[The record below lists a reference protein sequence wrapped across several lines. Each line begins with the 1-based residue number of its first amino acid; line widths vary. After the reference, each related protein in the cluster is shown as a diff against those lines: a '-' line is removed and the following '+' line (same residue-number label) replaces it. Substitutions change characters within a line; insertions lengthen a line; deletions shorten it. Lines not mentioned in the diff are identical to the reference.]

1 MAFIDKSIIDEI
13 KSKNDIVDVI
23 GSYISLNDKN
33 KALCPFHDDHS
44 PSFSVQK
51 DKQIYKCFSCGES
64 GNVITFVQKYNG
76 ITFTEALKMLA
87 DRAGIPLNVSTTR
100 KVNAKYEKLYEIN
113 DTVNKYFK
121 ANLLSNEGV
130 KAIKYLEDRNISK
143 DIINEFNIGLSTSNK
158 LSNILSKKYSYEEL
172 VKLDICKD
180 INGRYYDTFQDRII
194 FPIIDENN
202 NVIAFS
208 GRKYT
213 NEDLNNNTLPKYSN
227 TKETDI
233 FKKSE
238 VFYNINNAI
247 NEIKKKREIVITEG
261 FMDTIR
267 MSSIGYKNVVA
278 IMGTAFTEKHLLKI
292 KKWKCKVVL
301 NLDQDDAGVKGT
313 IEAGETL
320 LKNNIDTE
328 VIVFDDYKDSDE
340 FIKNKGSDSFKI
352 AYDNRVSFI
361 DFKLKY
367 LKRKRNMKDAVE
379 KAKYIKEAVL
389 ALNDL
394 DSQILID
401 LKIKDIAEEFGISE
415 SDIRNEIKLN
425 KKMAIKNVEEPKKV
439 TRYDKYDKSELRILY
454 LMLNYEDVILYFEN
468 TLGYLIQDDRALLA
482 YKIIEF
488 RNDYGYYNY
497 SDFVD
502 YISDNEKL
510 MNVLK
515 EVMKYHNNEDYT
527 MEELDDYIN
536 TIKMYSIKK
545 RIDTL
550 KIEMSETFD
559 INKKIEIA
567 NTYVR
572 VWNIFMELL
581 DELVDTLG
589 NEQMSF
595 DTFKNILIE
604 GISMHQIGILPTS
617 NDNVMIGDI
626 SRTRNSNVKIL
637 FVIGV
642 NDGVF
647 PMPFSSE
654 GFLSDDERDSLLESG
669 VELAKNTKLLLLE
682 ENFNIYKA
690 LIHF

>member
-100 KVNAKYEKLYEIN
+100 KINTKYEKLYEIN

-121 ANLLSNEGV
+121 ANLLSNEGI
-130 KAIKYLEDRNISK
+130 KAIKYLEDRKISK

-158 LSNILSKKYSYEEL
+158 LSNILSKKYSYDEL

-278 IMGTAFTEKHLLKI
+278 IMGTAFTEKHLEKI
-292 KKWKCKVVL
+292 KKWKCKVIL

-340 FIKNKGSDSFKI
+340 FIKNKGSEAFKI

-536 TIKMYSIKK
+536 TIKMYSI
-545 RIDTL
+545 
-550 KIEMSETFD
+550 
-559 INKKIEIA
+559 
-567 NTYVR
+567 
-572 VWNIFMELL
+572 
-581 DELVDTLG
+581 
-589 NEQMSF
+589 
-595 DTFKNILIE
+595 
-604 GISMHQIGILPTS
+604 
-617 NDNVMIGDI
+617 
-626 SRTRNSNVKIL
+626 
-637 FVIGV
+637 
-642 NDGVF
+642 
-647 PMPFSSE
+647 
-654 GFLSDDERDSLLESG
+654 
-669 VELAKNTKLLLLE
+669 
-682 ENFNIYKA
+682 
-690 LIHF
+690 

>member
-1 MAFIDKSIIDEI
+1 
-13 KSKNDIVDVI
+13 
-23 GSYISLNDKN
+23 
-33 KALCPFHDDHS
+33 
-44 PSFSVQK
+44 
-51 DKQIYKCFSCGES
+51 
-64 GNVITFVQKYNG
+64 
-76 ITFTEALKMLA
+76 
-87 DRAGIPLNVSTTR
+87 
-100 KVNAKYEKLYEIN
+100 
-113 DTVNKYFK
+113 
-121 ANLLSNEGV
+121 
-130 KAIKYLEDRNISK
+130 
-143 DIINEFNIGLSTSNK
+143 
-158 LSNILSKKYSYEEL
+158 
-172 VKLDICKD
+172 
-180 INGRYYDTFQDRII
+180 
-194 FPIIDENN
+194 
-202 NVIAFS
+202 
-208 GRKYT
+208 
-213 NEDLNNNTLPKYSN
+213 
-227 TKETDI
+227 
-233 FKKSE
+233 
-238 VFYNINNAI
+238 
-247 NEIKKKREIVITEG
+247 
-261 FMDTIR
+261 

-278 IMGTAFTEKHLLKI
+278 IMGTAFTEKHLEKI
-292 KKWKCKVVL
+292 KKWKCKVIL

-559 INKKIEIA
+559 VNKKIEIA
-567 NTYVR
+567 KKIE
-572 VWNIFMELL
+572 NINKINEI
-581 DELVDTLG
+581 VD
-589 NEQMSF
+589 NE
-595 DTFKNILIE
+595 DVILTI
-604 GISMHQIGILPTS
+604 
-617 NDNVMIGDI
+617 
-626 SRTRNSNVKIL
+626 
-637 FVIGV
+637 
-642 NDGVF
+642 
-647 PMPFSSE
+647 
-654 GFLSDDERDSLLESG
+654 
-669 VELAKNTKLLLLE
+669 
-682 ENFNIYKA
+682 
-690 LIHF
+690 

>member
-100 KVNAKYEKLYEIN
+100 KVNTKYEKLYEIN

-130 KAIKYLEDRNISK
+130 KAIKYLEDRKISK

-158 LSNILSKKYSYEEL
+158 LSNILSKKYSYDEL

-278 IMGTAFTEKHLLKI
+278 IMGTAFTEKHLEKI
-292 KKWKCKVVL
+292 KKWKCKVIL

-439 TRYDKYDKSELRILY
+439 TRYDKYDKSELRLLY

-559 INKKIEIA
+559 VNKKIEIA
-567 NTYVR
+567 KKIE
-572 VWNIFMELL
+572 NINKEVL
-581 DELVDTLG
+581 
-589 NEQMSF
+589 
-595 DTFKNILIE
+595 KW
-604 GISMHQIGILPTS
+604 
-617 NDNVMIGDI
+617 
-626 SRTRNSNVKIL
+626 
-637 FVIGV
+637 
-642 NDGVF
+642 
-647 PMPFSSE
+647 
-654 GFLSDDERDSLLESG
+654 
-669 VELAKNTKLLLLE
+669 
-682 ENFNIYKA
+682 
-690 LIHF
+690 

>member
-100 KVNAKYEKLYEIN
+100 KINTKYEKLYEIN

-121 ANLLSNEGV
+121 ANLLSNEGI
-130 KAIKYLEDRNISK
+130 KAIKYLEDRKISK

-158 LSNILSKKYSYEEL
+158 LSNILSKKYSYDEL

-278 IMGTAFTEKHLLKI
+278 IMGTAFTEKHLEKI
-292 KKWKCKVVL
+292 KKWKCKVIL

-340 FIKNKGSDSFKI
+340 FIKNKGSEAFKI

-468 TLGYLIQDDRALLA
+468 TLGYLIQDDRSLLA

-559 INKKIEIA
+559 VNKKIEIA
-567 NTYVR
+567 KKIE
-572 VWNIFMELL
+572 NINKEVL
-581 DELVDTLG
+581 
-589 NEQMSF
+589 
-595 DTFKNILIE
+595 KW
-604 GISMHQIGILPTS
+604 
-617 NDNVMIGDI
+617 
-626 SRTRNSNVKIL
+626 
-637 FVIGV
+637 
-642 NDGVF
+642 
-647 PMPFSSE
+647 
-654 GFLSDDERDSLLESG
+654 
-669 VELAKNTKLLLLE
+669 
-682 ENFNIYKA
+682 
-690 LIHF
+690 

>member
-100 KVNAKYEKLYEIN
+100 KINTKYEKLYEIN

-121 ANLLSNEGV
+121 ANLLSNEGI
-130 KAIKYLEDRNISK
+130 KAIKYLEDRKISK

-158 LSNILSKKYSYEEL
+158 LSNILSKKYSYDEL

-292 KKWKCKVVL
+292 KKWKCKVIL

-340 FIKNKGSDSFKI
+340 FIKNKGSEAFKI

-425 KKMAIKNVEEPKKV
+425 KKMAIKSIEEPKKV

-468 TLGYLIQDDRALLA
+468 TLGYLIQDDRSLLA

-559 INKKIEIA
+559 VNKKIEIA
-567 NTYVR
+567 KKIE
-572 VWNIFMELL
+572 NINKEVL
-581 DELVDTLG
+581 
-589 NEQMSF
+589 
-595 DTFKNILIE
+595 KW
-604 GISMHQIGILPTS
+604 
-617 NDNVMIGDI
+617 
-626 SRTRNSNVKIL
+626 
-637 FVIGV
+637 
-642 NDGVF
+642 
-647 PMPFSSE
+647 
-654 GFLSDDERDSLLESG
+654 
-669 VELAKNTKLLLLE
+669 
-682 ENFNIYKA
+682 
-690 LIHF
+690 

>member
-100 KVNAKYEKLYEIN
+100 KINTKYEKLYEIN

-121 ANLLSNEGV
+121 ANLLSNEGI
-130 KAIKYLEDRNISK
+130 KAIKYLEDRKISK

-158 LSNILSKKYSYEEL
+158 LSNILSKKYSYDEL

-278 IMGTAFTEKHLLKI
+278 IMGTAFTEKHLEKI
-292 KKWKCKVVL
+292 KKWKCKVIL

-340 FIKNKGSDSFKI
+340 FIKNKGSEAFKI

-425 KKMAIKNVEEPKKV
+425 KKMDIKNVEEPKKV

-559 INKKIEIA
+559 VNKKIEIA
-567 NTYVR
+567 KKIE
-572 VWNIFMELL
+572 NINKEVL
-581 DELVDTLG
+581 
-589 NEQMSF
+589 
-595 DTFKNILIE
+595 KW
-604 GISMHQIGILPTS
+604 
-617 NDNVMIGDI
+617 
-626 SRTRNSNVKIL
+626 
-637 FVIGV
+637 
-642 NDGVF
+642 
-647 PMPFSSE
+647 
-654 GFLSDDERDSLLESG
+654 
-669 VELAKNTKLLLLE
+669 
-682 ENFNIYKA
+682 
-690 LIHF
+690 

>member
-100 KVNAKYEKLYEIN
+100 KINTKYEKLYEIN

-121 ANLLSNEGV
+121 ANLLSNEGI
-130 KAIKYLEDRNISK
+130 KAIKYLEDRKISK

-158 LSNILSKKYSYEEL
+158 LSNILSKKYSYDEL

-278 IMGTAFTEKHLLKI
+278 IMGTAFTEKHLEKI
-292 KKWKCKVVL
+292 KKWKCKVIL

-340 FIKNKGSDSFKI
+340 FIKNKGSEAFKI

-379 KAKYIKEAVL
+379 KARYIKEAVL

-559 INKKIEIA
+559 VNKKIEIA
-567 NTYVR
+567 KKIE
-572 VWNIFMELL
+572 NINKEVL
-581 DELVDTLG
+581 
-589 NEQMSF
+589 
-595 DTFKNILIE
+595 KW
-604 GISMHQIGILPTS
+604 
-617 NDNVMIGDI
+617 
-626 SRTRNSNVKIL
+626 
-637 FVIGV
+637 
-642 NDGVF
+642 
-647 PMPFSSE
+647 
-654 GFLSDDERDSLLESG
+654 
-669 VELAKNTKLLLLE
+669 
-682 ENFNIYKA
+682 
-690 LIHF
+690 

>member
-100 KVNAKYEKLYEIN
+100 KINTKYEKLYEIN

-121 ANLLSNEGV
+121 ANLLSNEGI
-130 KAIKYLEDRNISK
+130 KAIKYLEDRKISK

-158 LSNILSKKYSYEEL
+158 LSNILSKKYSYDEL

-278 IMGTAFTEKHLLKI
+278 IMGTAFTEKHLEKI

-340 FIKNKGSDSFKI
+340 FIKNKGSEAFKI

-379 KAKYIKEAVL
+379 KARYIKEAVL

-415 SDIRNEIKLN
+415 SNIRNEIKLN

-559 INKKIEIA
+559 VNKKIEIA
-567 NTYVR
+567 KKIE
-572 VWNIFMELL
+572 NINKEVL
-581 DELVDTLG
+581 
-589 NEQMSF
+589 
-595 DTFKNILIE
+595 KW
-604 GISMHQIGILPTS
+604 
-617 NDNVMIGDI
+617 
-626 SRTRNSNVKIL
+626 
-637 FVIGV
+637 
-642 NDGVF
+642 
-647 PMPFSSE
+647 
-654 GFLSDDERDSLLESG
+654 
-669 VELAKNTKLLLLE
+669 
-682 ENFNIYKA
+682 
-690 LIHF
+690 

>member
-100 KVNAKYEKLYEIN
+100 KINTKYEKLYEIN

-121 ANLLSNEGV
+121 ANLLSNEGI
-130 KAIKYLEDRNISK
+130 KAIKYLEDRDISK

-158 LSNILSKKYSYEEL
+158 LSNILSKKYSYDEL

-278 IMGTAFTEKHLLKI
+278 IMGTAFTEKHLEKI
-292 KKWKCKVVL
+292 KKWKCKVIL

-340 FIKNKGSDSFKI
+340 FIKNKGSEAFKI

-559 INKKIEIA
+559 VNKKIEIA
-567 NTYVR
+567 KKIE
-572 VWNIFMELL
+572 NINKEVL
-581 DELVDTLG
+581 
-589 NEQMSF
+589 
-595 DTFKNILIE
+595 KW
-604 GISMHQIGILPTS
+604 
-617 NDNVMIGDI
+617 
-626 SRTRNSNVKIL
+626 
-637 FVIGV
+637 
-642 NDGVF
+642 
-647 PMPFSSE
+647 
-654 GFLSDDERDSLLESG
+654 
-669 VELAKNTKLLLLE
+669 
-682 ENFNIYKA
+682 
-690 LIHF
+690 

>member
-100 KVNAKYEKLYEIN
+100 KINTKYEKLYEIN

-121 ANLLSNEGV
+121 ANLLSNEGI
-130 KAIKYLEDRNISK
+130 KAIKYLEDRDISK

-158 LSNILSKKYSYEEL
+158 LSNILSKKYSYDEL

-278 IMGTAFTEKHLLKI
+278 IMGTAFTEKHLEKI
-292 KKWKCKVVL
+292 KKWKCKVIL

-439 TRYDKYDKSELRILY
+439 TRYNKYDKSELRILY

-468 TLGYLIQDDRALLA
+468 TLGYLIQDDRSLLA

-559 INKKIEIA
+559 VNKKIEIA
-567 NTYVR
+567 KKIE
-572 VWNIFMELL
+572 NINKEVL
-581 DELVDTLG
+581 
-589 NEQMSF
+589 
-595 DTFKNILIE
+595 KW
-604 GISMHQIGILPTS
+604 
-617 NDNVMIGDI
+617 
-626 SRTRNSNVKIL
+626 
-637 FVIGV
+637 
-642 NDGVF
+642 
-647 PMPFSSE
+647 
-654 GFLSDDERDSLLESG
+654 
-669 VELAKNTKLLLLE
+669 
-682 ENFNIYKA
+682 
-690 LIHF
+690 

>member
-100 KVNAKYEKLYEIN
+100 KINTKYEKLYEIN

-121 ANLLSNEGV
+121 ANLLSNEGI
-130 KAIKYLEDRNISK
+130 KAIKYLEDRKISK

-158 LSNILSKKYSYEEL
+158 LSNILSKKYSYDEL

-180 INGRYYDTFQDRII
+180 INGRYYDTFQDRIL

-278 IMGTAFTEKHLLKI
+278 IMGTAFTEKHLEKI
-292 KKWKCKVVL
+292 KKWKCKVIL

-340 FIKNKGSDSFKI
+340 FIKNKGSEAFKI

-559 INKKIEIA
+559 VNKKIEIA
-567 NTYVR
+567 KKIE
-572 VWNIFMELL
+572 NINKEVL
-581 DELVDTLG
+581 
-589 NEQMSF
+589 
-595 DTFKNILIE
+595 KW
-604 GISMHQIGILPTS
+604 
-617 NDNVMIGDI
+617 
-626 SRTRNSNVKIL
+626 
-637 FVIGV
+637 
-642 NDGVF
+642 
-647 PMPFSSE
+647 
-654 GFLSDDERDSLLESG
+654 
-669 VELAKNTKLLLLE
+669 
-682 ENFNIYKA
+682 
-690 LIHF
+690 

>member
-100 KVNAKYEKLYEIN
+100 KINTKYEKLYEIN

-121 ANLLSNEGV
+121 ANLLSNEGI
-130 KAIKYLEDRNISK
+130 KAIKYLEDRKISK

-158 LSNILSKKYSYEEL
+158 LSNILSKKYSYDEL

-213 NEDLNNNTLPKYSN
+213 NEDLNNNTLHKYSN

-292 KKWKCKVVL
+292 KKWKCKVIL

-340 FIKNKGSDSFKI
+340 FIKNKGSEAFKI

-425 KKMAIKNVEEPKKV
+425 KKMAIKSIEEPKKV

-468 TLGYLIQDDRALLA
+468 TLGYLIQDDRSLLA

-559 INKKIEIA
+559 VNKKIEIA
-567 NTYVR
+567 KKIE
-572 VWNIFMELL
+572 NINKEVL
-581 DELVDTLG
+581 
-589 NEQMSF
+589 
-595 DTFKNILIE
+595 KW
-604 GISMHQIGILPTS
+604 
-617 NDNVMIGDI
+617 
-626 SRTRNSNVKIL
+626 
-637 FVIGV
+637 
-642 NDGVF
+642 
-647 PMPFSSE
+647 
-654 GFLSDDERDSLLESG
+654 
-669 VELAKNTKLLLLE
+669 
-682 ENFNIYKA
+682 
-690 LIHF
+690 

>member
-100 KVNAKYEKLYEIN
+100 KINTKYEKLYEIN

-121 ANLLSNEGV
+121 ANLLSNEGI
-130 KAIKYLEDRNISK
+130 KAIKYLEDRDISK

-158 LSNILSKKYSYEEL
+158 LSNILSKKYSYDEL

-278 IMGTAFTEKHLLKI
+278 IMGTAFTEKHLEKI
-292 KKWKCKVVL
+292 KKWKCKVIL

-425 KKMAIKNVEEPKKV
+425 KKMAIRSIEEPKKV

-468 TLGYLIQDDRALLA
+468 TLGYLIQDDRSLLA

-559 INKKIEIA
+559 VNKKIEIA
-567 NTYVR
+567 KKIE
-572 VWNIFMELL
+572 NINKEVL
-581 DELVDTLG
+581 
-589 NEQMSF
+589 
-595 DTFKNILIE
+595 KW
-604 GISMHQIGILPTS
+604 
-617 NDNVMIGDI
+617 
-626 SRTRNSNVKIL
+626 
-637 FVIGV
+637 
-642 NDGVF
+642 
-647 PMPFSSE
+647 
-654 GFLSDDERDSLLESG
+654 
-669 VELAKNTKLLLLE
+669 
-682 ENFNIYKA
+682 
-690 LIHF
+690 